1 MSVAADTK
9 DQAAA
14 FSLLDLVQGSV
25 ITQALYVAARLS
37 IADILNEGPLTAAEI
52 AKRAGANPEAVYRLL
67 RVLSGYSVFAE
78 DDGGRFGLTP
88 MAGAL
93 RDDAPDS
100 MRGIALLMGHPL
112 FQEDWGHLLNS
123 VRTGKPSLPV
133 LRGMGAFEFLMA
145 NPEYGATFLQGMG
158 SLSAPE
164 TDPVVAAYDFSP
176 FRTIVDLGGGRGALL
191 AGILNRAS
199 GSTGVLFDGP
209 QATVDAPDVLK
220 AAGVTDRC
228 TIENGSYFE
237 TVPAGGDAYLLK
249 HTLHDFSEE
258 QIRTVLKNIR
268 SAIGPNGSLFVIE
281 YVLPGG
287 NERHIG
293 NIIDMWL
300 LLMLGAKER
309 TAQQYADLFGTEG
322 FRLSRIIPTTSPVSI
337 IEARP
342 V

>member
-1 MSVAADTK
+1 MPTPADTK
-9 DQAAA
+9 DQADA
-14 FSLLDLVQGSV
+14 FALLDLVQGSV

-78 DDGGRFGLTP
+78 DADGRFGLTL
-88 MAGAL
+88 MGAAL

-112 FQEDWGHLLNS
+112 FQEDWGHLLDS
-123 VRTGKPSLPV
+123 VRTGQPSLPV

-145 NPEYGATFLQGMG
+145 NPEYGAAFMQGMG

-164 TDPVVAAYDFSP
+164 TDPVVAAHDFSP

-199 GSTGVLFDGP
+199 GSTGILFDRP
-209 QATVDAPDVLK
+209 QATVDAHDILK

-237 TVPAGGDAYLLK
+237 TVPVGGDAYLLK

-268 SAIGPNGSLFVIE
+268 SAIGPGGSLFVIE

-293 NIIDMWL
+293 NIIDLWL

-309 TAQQYADLFGTEG
+309 TAQQYADLLATEG
-322 FRLSRIIPTTSPVSI
+322 FRLSRIIPTMSPVSI
-337 IEARP
+337 IEAVP

>member
-1 MSVAADTK
+1 MSAPADTR
-9 DQAAA
+9 DQTAA
-14 FSLLDLVQGSV
+14 FALLDLIQGSV

-37 IADILNEGPLTAAEI
+37 IADILSEGPLAAAEI
-52 AKRAGANPEAVYRLL
+52 AKRAGADPEAVYRLL
-67 RVLSGYSVFAE
+67 RLLSGYSVFAE
-78 DDGGRFGLTP
+78 NEDGRFGLTP
-88 MAGAL
+88 MASAL

-112 FQEDWGHLLNS
+112 LSEDWGYLLTS
-123 VRTGKPSLPV
+123 VRTGEPSLPA

-145 NPEYGATFLQGMG
+145 NPEYGAAFMQGMG

-199 GSTGVLFDGP
+199 GSTGILFDQP
-209 QATVDAPDVLK
+209 HATANAAGVLK
-220 AAGVTDRC
+220 AAGVADRC

-237 TVPAGGDAYLLK
+237 AVPAGGDAYLLK
-249 HTLHDFSEE
+249 HTLHDFSEP
-258 QIRTVLKNIR
+258 QIRAVLKNVR
-268 SAIGPNGSLFVIE
+268 KAISPGGSLFVIE

-287 NERHIG
+287 NARHIG
-293 NIIDMWL
+293 NVIDMWL
-300 LLMLGAKER
+300 LLLLGAKER
-309 TAQQYADLFGTEG
+309 TAGQYAELLASEG
-322 FRLSRIIPTTSPVSI
+322 FKLTSIIPTNSPVSI
-337 IEARP
+337 IQAEP

>member
-1 MSVAADTK
+1 MPAPADTK

-14 FSLLDLVQGSV
+14 FALLDLVQGSV

-37 IADILNEGPLTAAEI
+37 IADMLNEGPLTAAEI

-67 RVLSGYSVFAE
+67 RVLSGYSVFAQ
-78 DDGGRFGLTP
+78 DADGRFGLTLTG
-88 MAGAL
+88 AAL

-112 FQEDWGHLLNS
+112 FQEDWGHLLDS
-123 VRTGKPSLPV
+123 VRTGQPSLPV

-145 NPEYGATFLQGMG
+145 NPEYGAAFMQGMG

-164 TDPVVAAYDFSP
+164 TDPVVAAHDFSP

-199 GSTGVLFDGP
+199 GSTGILFDRP
-209 QATVDAPDVLK
+209 QATVDAPDVFK
-220 AAGVTDRC
+220 AAGVTDRAA
-228 TIENGSYFE
+228 IENGSYFE
-237 TVPAGGDAYLLK
+237 TVPAGADAYLIK

-258 QIRTVLKNIR
+258 QIRLVLKNIR
-268 SAIGPNGSLFVIE
+268 NAIGPNGSLFVIE
-281 YVLPGG
+281 YVLPEG

-293 NIIDMWL
+293 NIIDLWL

-309 TAQQYADLFGTEG
+309 TAQQYTDLFATEG
-322 FRLSRIIPTTSPVSI
+322 FRLSRIIPTASPVSI
-337 IEARP
+337 IEAKP